1 MFWRTFTHL
10 RRTIVSEGFK
20 GGTRGSPIMPRD
32 AVSRTANVERNGGH
46 KWGNVK
52 GKTLTLIYS
61 MQNFFNLE
69 KFFFTFKLIT
79 EKPVAKFSFTFKLIS
94 EKPVAKFSFAFKL
107 ITEKP
112 VAKFSFAFK
121 LITEKPVAKFYGNI
135 RNDGQYKQENE
146 DIARNEQFA
155 KQYML
160 PV

>member
-1 MFWRTFTHL
+1 
-10 RRTIVSEGFK
+10 
-20 GGTRGSPIMPRD
+20 MPRD

-79 EKPVAKFSFTFKLIS
+79 EKPVAKF
-94 EKPVAKFSFAFKL
+94 
-107 ITEKP
+107 
-112 VAKFSFAFK
+112 
-121 LITEKPVAKFYGNI
+121 YGNI